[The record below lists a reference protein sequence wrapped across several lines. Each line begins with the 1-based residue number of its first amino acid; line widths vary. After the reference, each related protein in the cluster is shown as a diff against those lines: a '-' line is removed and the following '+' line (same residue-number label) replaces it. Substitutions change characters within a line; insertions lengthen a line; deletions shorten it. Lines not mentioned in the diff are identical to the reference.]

1 MKNLI
6 LRLLICI
13 ALACLLSS
21 CGSTGSERAVK
32 IVVEVGANCE
42 HLEGEEWRDCMMDE
56 SRRVAGNAVKE
67 AIEEEISE
75 EDINTD

>member
-1 MKNLI
+1 MKNLT

-13 ALACLLSS
+13 ALACLLSA

-56 SRRVAGNAVKE
+56 SRRIAGKAI
-67 AIEEEISE
+67 IEEIAKEIE
-75 EDINTD
+75 

>member
-1 MKNLI
+1 MKNLT

-13 ALACLLSS
+13 ALACLLSA

-32 IVVEVGANCE
+32 VVIEVGANCE

-56 SRRVAGNAVKE
+56 SRRIAGKAI
-67 AIEEEISE
+67 IEEIAKEIE
-75 EDINTD
+75 

>member
-1 MKNLI
+1 MKNLT
-6 LRLLICI
+6 LKLLICI
-13 ALACLLSS
+13 ALACLLSA

-56 SRRVAGNAVKE
+56 SRRIAGRAV
-67 AIEEEISE
+67 IEEIAKEIE
-75 EDINTD
+75 

>member
-1 MKNLI
+1 MKNLT
-6 LRLLICI
+6 LKLLICI
-13 ALACLLSS
+13 ALACLLSA

-56 SRRVAGNAVKE
+56 SRRIAGRAI
-67 AIEEEISE
+67 IEEIAKEME
-75 EDINTD
+75 

>member
-56 SRRVAGNAVKE
+56 SRRIAGRAI
-67 AIEEEISE
+67 IEEIAKEIE
-75 EDINTD
+75 

>member
-1 MKNLI
+1 MKNLT

-13 ALACLLSS
+13 ALACLLSA

-56 SRRVAGNAVKE
+56 SRRIAGKAV
-67 AIEEEISE
+67 IEEIAKEIE
-75 EDINTD
+75 

>member
-1 MKNLI
+1 MKNLSLI
-6 LRLLICI
+6 LLII
-13 ALACLLSS
+13 VALTISA
-21 CGSTGSERAVK
+21 CGSSGSQRAIKV
-32 IVVEVGANCE
+32 VVEVGANCE

-67 AIEEEISE
+67 AIEEEIL

>member
-1 MKNLI
+1 MRKL
-6 LRLLICI
+6 LLIFV
-13 ALACLLSS
+13 ALTISA
-21 CGSTGSERAVK
+21 CGSTGSQRAIKV
-32 IVVEVGANCE
+32 VVEVGANCE

-67 AIEEEISE
+67 AIEEEIL